1 MLGLFD
7 TIDTD
12 ASGFISQEEFIAQSS
27 LDIETGKP
35 IPEELA
41 TKKFQEMDGNFD
53 DVLSRVEAKKYI
65 AATAQSLEAVEASLK
80 GGWKHTAEQL
90 EAMPAAEKSQR
101 QLAAAWAALKRGKRP
116 ARPNDDL
123 PKQEL

>member
-1 MLGLFD
+1 MEV
-7 TIDTD
+7 
-12 ASGFISQEEFIAQSS
+12 ASSAPCAPVEPPPAAKVGMAWA
-27 LDIETGKP
+27 D
-35 IPEELA
+35 
-41 TKKFQEMDGNFD
+41 
-53 DVLSRVEAKKYI
+53 LS
-65 AATAQSLEAVEASLK
+65 
-80 GGWKHTAEQL
+80 AEQL

>member
-1 MLGLFD
+1 MKSECWLFD

-12 ASGFISQEEFIAQSS
+12 LQASSRRGVYRAAS
-27 LDIETGKP
+27 LDIEMAADF
-35 IPEELA
+35 EELA
-41 TKKFQEMDGNFD
+41 KVQEMDGNFD
-53 DVLSRVEAKKYI
+53 DCSADRGKKNRRDRAI
-65 AATAQSLEAVEASLK
+65 PRGNGGFPK
-80 GGWKHTAEQL
+80 GWKVSAEQL
-90 EAMPAAEKSQR
+90 EAMPAAEKSS

>member
-12 ASGFISQEEFIAQSS
+12 ASGFISQEEFIAQAS

-65 AATAQSLEAVEASLK
+65 AATAQSLEAVEASP
-80 GGWKHTAEQL
+80 GSKHSAAEL
-90 EAMPAAEKSQR
+90 EAMPAAEKSKR

>member
-12 ASGFISQEEFIAQSS
+12 ASGFISQEEFIAQAS
-27 LDIETGKP
+27 LDIETGNA
-35 IPEELA
+35 ISEELA

-65 AATAQSLEAVEASLK
+65 AATAQSLEATEASLK
-80 GGWKHTAEQL
+80 GSKVSAEQL

-116 ARPNDDL
+116 ARPSDEL